1 MNDSGSVNEKT
12 YSCPQGPLAWLND
25 IEISKVPYLCAF
37 ILLFLSMVL
46 IRQPA
51 FVIEVPYIDD
61 LKFALH
67 EVEELK
73 KFGLASMILC
83 GVSLVSLLVPMM
95 KFFEWKPRWF
105 YVTAFTAIANCG
117 AVAFMLG
124 KKQELLE
131 TTLLGY
137 AYELLSI
144 DIKLTAP
151 AWMFVFVN
159 VFLMICSVKM
169 LIDVKKNERVYT
181 I

>member
-1 MNDSGSVNEKT
+1 MNNSGSVNEKT

-25 IEISKVPYLCAF
+25 IEIMKLPYIGSFA
-37 ILLFLSMVL
+37 LLLLNMVL
-46 IRQPA
+46 IRQPV
-51 FVIEVPYIDD
+51 FTIELPYIDD
-61 LKFALH
+61 LEYALH
-67 EVEELK
+67 EVAELK
-73 KFGLASMILC
+73 KFGLTSIILC
-83 GVSLVSLLVPMM
+83 VVSFVSLLVPMM

-105 YVTAFTAIANCG
+105 YAAMFTAVANCG
-117 AVAFMLG
+117 ILAFMMG

-144 DIKLTAP
+144 DIKLTVY

-159 VFLMICSVKM
+159 VLLVICSVKM
-169 LIDVKKNERVYT
+169 LMDVKKNERVYT